1 LHVVKTERAGSTQ
14 AGPTANP
21 GTKGKNVKIETVIER
36 ALLGSEKRRESGTP
50 DSSRNRMIA
59 RERARGPVQRRERR
73 AKEATSCRGSEL
85 RKREVSNKNIS
96 EKISKRSSKR
106 KGKGV
111 RDEKVEKRRSK
122 RKGMLSSV
130 SKSSDQTS
138 RKTSVPTEAA
148 DFRVAH
154 ETERAVVDSDELTER
169 NTVRKKARGVGRK
182 RKTKSER
189 NSPGR
194 NVCDPVRRE
203 VFLPGLNQV
212 MPAFG
217 KFGKVI

>member
-1 LHVVKTERAGSTQ
+1 MILHVVKTEWAGSTQ

-85 RKREVSNKNIS
+85 RKWEVSNKNIS

-106 KGKGV
+106 KGEGV

-130 SKSSDQTS
+130 SESSDQTS

-169 NTVRKKARGVGRK
+169 NTVREKARGVGRK

-189 NSPGR
+189 NRPGR

-203 VFLPGLNQV
+203 VFLPGL

-217 KFGKVI
+217 KFGEVI